1 VRPGCRLALASHA
14 LIALTIPLLIFSA
27 GCTKAPPSIV
37 QAAGVVRLD
46 GKPLK
51 KARVVFIPQTDV
63 GQEYV
68 ASGLTDETGRY
79 QLTCNGQPGACAG
92 DNRVLILESETPP
105 ELLGESLQVQAKL
118 VKYRQSLGNR
128 PIPGKY
134 GTVVRSPLRATVT
147 SEKTEYDFVLSR

>member
-1 VRPGCRLALASHA
+1 MARR
-14 LIALTIPLLIFSA
+14 ALTALSALLVVFSA
-27 GCTKAPPSIV
+27 GCTKTPLSIV
-37 QAAGVVRLD
+37 QAMGVVRLD

-51 KARVVFIPQTDV
+51 KARVVFIPQIDV
-63 GQEYV
+63 GQEYI

-92 DNRVLILESETPP
+92 ENRVLILESEAPP
-105 ELLGESLQVQAKL
+105 ELLSESLEVQARL

-134 GTVVRSPLRATVT
+134 GTVVRSPLRAAVRA
-147 SEKTEYDFVLSR
+147 EQTEYDFALSR